1 MKNTIILTVHNKEK
15 TIILILEKLLKY
27 TSPFSNKLII
37 ILDGCTDKTPNKI
50 EKFILLNKISFEVE
64 IISTDDIWET
74 KANNVGLR
82 MVETEYATI
91 LQDDML
97 IMHKNW
103 DKILIEKLKRNN
115 IFSISGRAAYDFN
128 FKNNNFNVENIIG
141 REYPISSKNIFGKII
156 GKIIYLTN
164 AYWIYKYF
172 SFFSV
177 RKVNNRGPL
186 MFKVKFLKQL
196 NYFDEKF
203 APFELDDVDLCCR
216 AYKKFGLYSGCYPIF
231 YKEIN
236 GSKKNNLNSRMVSQ
250 KSIIKNTKLIIQRHK
265 DLVI

>member
-1 MKNTIILTVHNKEK
+1 MQNTIILTVHNKENSIIK
-15 TIILILEKLLKY
+15 VLHNLFSTISSHSK
-27 TSPFSNKLII
+27 KLII
-37 ILDGCTDKTPNKI
+37 ILDGCTDNTM
-50 EKFILLNKISFEVE
+50 LNIKKYFLNNQNNLVVD
-64 IISTDDIWET
+64 IIPANDIWET

-103 DKILIEKLKRNN
+103 DKILIEKLKQNSV
-115 IFSISGRAAYDFN
+115 FSVSGRAAYDFN
-128 FKNNNFNVENIIG
+128 FKNDKFNVENIIG
-141 REYPISSKNIFGKII
+141 REYPFGSKNLFGKIV
-156 GKIIYLTN
+156 GKIMFMTK

-172 SFFSV
+172 SFFSI

-186 MFKVKFLKQL
+186 MFKVKLLREL

-236 GSKKNNLNSRMVSQ
+236 GSKKNNLNSSLMSK
-250 KSIIKNTKLIIQRHK
+250 KSIVKNTKLLMQRHS
-265 DLVI
+265 DLLI